1 MFNENESCIQ
11 YSITQFCKLRSG
23 NQCPCCRNVDH
34 NEMLE
39 KRTRGKIL
47 SLRVKCPKTGCSW
60 TGELL
65 DLQAHKCPFSIVKC
79 QYDCGKYF
87 FASCVSL
94 HEEVCPRRSYELMK
108 KTHERQIASYE
119 EKLKFKDNAI
129 RVLETDNA
137 ALLKRMEEEATE
149 MRRELEKME
158 LDYTKKLLVAREELA
173 EAKAKMEL
181 QEEEFI
187 HQKTGML
194 KNQNMPNSKCYI
206 IYFNHMYM

>member
-1 MFNENESCIQ
+1 
-11 YSITQFCKLRSG
+11 
-23 NQCPCCRNVDH
+23 
-34 NEMLE
+34 
-39 KRTRGKIL
+39 
-47 SLRVKCPKTGCSW
+47 
-60 TGELL
+60 
-65 DLQAHKCPFSIVKC
+65 
-79 QYDCGKYF
+79 
-87 FASCVSL
+87 
-94 HEEVCPRRSYELMK
+94 MK

-137 ALLKRMEEEATE
+137 ALLKWMEEEASE
-149 MRRELEKME
+149 MRRELEMME
-158 LDYTKKLLVAREELA
+158 LDYTKKLLVAREKLA

-194 KNQNMPNSKCYI
+194 KNQNMPNSECYI

>member
-1 MFNENESCIQ
+1 
-11 YSITQFCKLRSG
+11 
-23 NQCPCCRNVDH
+23 
-34 NEMLE
+34 MLE
-39 KRTRGKIL
+39 KWTRGKIL

-65 DLQAHKCPFSIVKC
+65 DLQSHKCPFSVVRC
-79 QYDCGKYF
+79 HYDCGKYF

-108 KTHERQIASYE
+108 KTHECQIASYE
-119 EKLKFKDNAI
+119 EKLKIKDNAI

-137 ALLKRMEEEATE
+137 ALLKWMEEEASE

-158 LDYTKKLLVAREELA
+158 LDYTRKLLVAREELA
-173 EAKAKMEL
+173 AAKAKMEL
-181 QEEEFI
+181 QKEEFI
-187 HQKTGML
+187 HQKTWKL

-206 IYFNHMYM
+206 FNHMYM